1 MFRQAVKRTMAGA
14 ARGARS
20 AGQFART
27 EGRNQMSSFVSDMTE
42 EAAQDV
48 GNDMMGSQGNYKTGP
63 QSLGGAAY
71 TLGKKGF
78 NMAKSGMMSS
88 DTIQS
93 VMRDNRGV
101 AGGIGGATSM
111 LSQPKWMSG
120 S

>member
-1 MFRQAVKRTMAGA
+1 MLRQAVKRSMAGA
-14 ARGARS
+14 QRAARS

-48 GNDMMGSQGNYKTGP
+48 GNDMMGSNGNYKTG
-63 QSLGGAAY
+63 QASLGGAAY

-88 DTIQS
+88 DTIQG
-93 VMRDNRGV
+93 VMGGNRGV
-101 AGGIGGATSM
+101 PGGIGGATSI
-111 LSQPKWMSG
+111 LTQPKFQFG